1 VDAVVQSKFN
11 GTGFKGKE
19 KKKEKSYQS
28 CALLK
33 REGSGLTKRRGLI
46 DGGSSP

>member
-1 VDAVVQSKFN
+1 MLSEEN
-11 GTGFKGKE
+11 SMKGK
-19 KKKEKSYQS
+19 KSYQS

-46 DGGSSP
+46 EGGSSP